1 MAARRK
7 EIDPQSEAML
17 RLRQNCQVKLGLL
30 RTERYSWWTHWRELA
45 DYLLPRRYKWLI
57 TPNQGN
63 RGSPINQRIVDSTG
77 TVALRILASG
87 MMSGLTSPGRPWFRL
102 TVDDPDLAEYAPV
115 KMWLDDTTNRMLTVF
130 AESNFYNAL
139 SVMYQDLA
147 CFGTATMIM
156 YEDYEDVIRCYNS
169 CAGEYFLANGA
180 RMNVDTFY
188 REFVMT
194 TRQIADEFG
203 IENVSPTVSNAVKR
217 GGGPTTRELIIQHA
231 IEPNT
236 EYEEGVPGARG
247 MPYRELY
254 WEAGSGR
261 NYTLRYRGFH
271 EFPVIAPRWDIVAND
286 PYGRSP
292 GMDVLGDVK
301 QLQVEQKRKAQG
313 IDKMVNPPLRADVSM
328 KNEPASVLPG
338 GVTYVTGQAGEKG
351 FSPVYEVKPDLSHM
365 VEDLKE
371 VHGRIKSGLYNDIF
385 LMISDLE
392 TVRSAT
398 EIDARRQEQ
407 LVQLGPVVERFENE
421 ALDPGVERTFNV
433 MARAGLIAPPP
444 RELSDKHVKVEY
456 VSILSQAQ
464 KAVMTTGIERFV
476 SFVGR
481 IGAAVPSAMDN
492 VDWDEMVDQYAD
504 YLGVSPKVI
513 VPYAKVMQAR
523 AQRQAK
529 EQQQAALQTSLA
541 AAQGA
546 KTLSDTDVGGGAN
559 ALQMMMNGPS
569 AQPMAAAA

>member
-1 MAARRK
+1 MATRGQRSDL
-7 EIDPQSEAML
+7 DPQAEAML
-17 RLRQNCQVKLGLL
+17 RLRQACQIKMGTL

-45 DYLLPRRYKWLI
+45 DYMLPRRYKWLI

-63 RGSPINQRIVDSTG
+63 RGSPINQRIIDSTA
-77 TVALRILASG
+77 TQALRVLAAG
-87 MMSGLTSPGRPWFRL
+87 MMSGMTSPGRPWMRL

-115 KMWLDDTTNRMLTVF
+115 KIWLDDTTNRMLTVM

-139 SVMYQDLA
+139 AVMYQDLA
-147 CFGTATMIM
+147 CFGSAPVLI

-169 CAGEYFLANGA
+169 CAGEYFLGNSD

-188 REFVMT
+188 REFVLT
-194 TRQIADEFG
+194 TRQIADMFG
-203 IENVSPTVSNAVKR
+203 VENCSPTVQQAIR
-217 GGGPTTRELIIQHA
+217 QGGGALTRELVVHHA
-231 IEPNT
+231 LEPNDARQ
-236 EYEEGVPGARG
+236 EGVPGPAG
-247 MPYRELY
+247 FKFRELY

-261 NYTLRYRGFH
+261 NYTLRYRGYH
-271 EFPVIAPRWDIVAND
+271 EFPAICPRWDIVAND
-286 PYGRSP
+286 AYGRSP

-313 IDKMVNPPLRADVSM
+313 IDKMVNPPLRASVTM

-338 GVTYVTGQAGEKG
+338 GVTYVPDLGIEG
-351 FSPVYEVKPDLSHM
+351 FKPVYEVKPDLAHM
-365 VEDLKE
+365 VADLKE
-371 VHGRIKSGLYNDIF
+371 VQGRIRSGLYNDIF

-398 EIDARRQEQ
+398 EIDARKQEQ
-407 LVQLGPVVERFENE
+407 LIQLGPVVERFENE
-421 ALDPGVERTFNV
+421 ALDPGVDRVFNV
-433 MARAGLIAPPP
+433 MWRAGLIRKPP
-444 RELSDKHVKVEY
+444 REIMNSHVKVEY

-513 VPYAKVMQAR
+513 VPYAKVLQVR
-523 AQRQAK
+523 QQRQ
-529 EQQQAALQTSLA
+529 QQQAQQASIQTSLA

-546 KTLSDTDVGGGAN
+546 KTLSDTVVGGGQN
-559 ALQMMMNGPS
+559 ALQMMMNGPQ
-569 AQPMAAAA
+569 AQAA